1 MNYILFDDSSR
12 IQLLPLTFT
21 RPIAEIRIGIMT
33 IREKW
38 ETFLSCSTS
47 TLTEPYLS
55 GKYPLI
61 KGEINTLIN
70 ASIIPTQD
78 LVDTILQLKTNQFII
93 SGETILAYQVS
104 SDDFI
109 NNDESLS
116 DEMMEDN
123 EIKVQE
129 EIVEYLGDFTKI
141 SNTWDIFSFNEQE
154 IKADYQ
160 MLSKGRIS
168 EVLSDTNILIGDKN
182 MLFIEEG
189 AVVEGAMINVK
200 NGPVYIGKNAEV
212 MEGALIRGA
221 FALCANSQIKMG
233 AKIYGGTTVGP
244 FSKVGGE
251 LNNVVI
257 FGYTNKAHDGFFGNS
272 VIGEWCN
279 IGADSN
285 TSNLKNT
292 YDNVRIWNYASQ
304 TFVNTNLQFCGTI
317 IGDHSKCGINTMFN
331 TGTVVGVCA
340 NVFGSGYQRNFIPS
354 YAWGGTSGLATYSST
369 KAIDVAKRVWER
381 RGVDFTM
388 EDKII
393 LDHVFHNTHHNR
405 KLKF

>member
-12 IQLLPLTFT
+12 NNLLPLTFT
-21 RPIAEIRIGIMT
+21 RPIAEIRIGILT

-38 ETFLSCSTS
+38 EKMLNAQTS

-55 GKYPLI
+55 NKFPLL

-70 ASIIPTQD
+70 ASVLPTPE
-78 LVDTILQLKTNQFII
+78 LVEKVLSLKPNQFII
-93 SGETILAYQVS
+93 SGETIIAYQVTEDNLGND
-104 SDDFI
+104 DDF
-109 NNDESLS
+109 NDDSLGEGDS
-116 DEMMEDN
+116 KN
-123 EIKVQE
+123 HE
-129 EIVEYLGDFTKI
+129 EIIECQCQFTKI
-141 SNTWDIFSFNEQE
+141 NYTWEIFSNNEQE
-154 IKADYQ
+154 IISDFALLTKGRKSVQ
-160 MLSKGRIS
+160 LSKS
-168 EVLSDTNILIGDKN
+168 NTLIGDASQ
-182 MLFIEEG
+182 LFLEEG
-189 AVVEGAMINVK
+189 AVVEGAIINVK
-200 NGPVYIGKNAEV
+200 NGPVYIGENAEI

-221 FALCANSQIKMG
+221 FALCQHSQIKMG

-244 FSKVGGE
+244 YSKVGGE

-292 YDNVRIWNYASQ
+292 YDNVRLWNYANQ
-304 TFVNTNLQFCGTI
+304 TFINTNLQFCGTI
-317 IGDHSKCGINTMFN
+317 MGDHSKCGINTMFN

-354 YAWGGTSGLATYSST
+354 YAWGGTAGLATYSSN
-369 KAIDVAKRVWER
+369 KAIEVARRVWER
-381 RGVDFTM
+381 RGVEFTE
-388 EDKII
+388 EDKKI
-393 LDHVFHNTHHNR
+393 LDYVFQNTHHNR
-405 KLKF
+405 KLRF

>member
-12 IQLLPLTFT
+12 NNLLPLTFT
-21 RPIAEIRIGIMT
+21 RPIAEIRIGILT

-38 ETFLSCSTS
+38 EKMLNAQTS

-55 GKYPLI
+55 NKFPLL

-70 ASIIPTQD
+70 ASVLPTQE
-78 LVDTILQLKTNQFII
+78 LVNKILSLKPNQFII
-93 SGETILAYQVS
+93 SGETIIAYQVT
-104 SDDFI
+104 
-109 NNDESLS
+109 
-116 DEMMEDN
+116 EDN
-123 EIKVQE
+123 LGNEEDFNDDSLGETDNKNQE
-129 EIVEYLGDFTKI
+129 EIIECQCQYTKI
-141 SNTWDIFSFNEQE
+141 NYTWEIFSNNEQE
-154 IKADYQ
+154 IISDFALLTKGRKSAQ
-160 MLSKGRIS
+160 LSKS
-168 EVLSDTNILIGDKN
+168 NTLIGDAGQ
-182 MLFIEEG
+182 LFIEEG
-189 AVVEGAMINVK
+189 AIVEGAIINVK
-200 NGPVYIGKNAEV
+200 NGPVYIGENAEI

-221 FALCANSQIKMG
+221 FALCQHSQIKMG

-244 FSKVGGE
+244 YSKVGGE

-292 YDNVRIWNYASQ
+292 YDNVRLWNYANQ
-304 TFVNTNLQFCGTI
+304 TFINTNLQFCGTI
-317 IGDHSKCGINTMFN
+317 MGDHSKCGINTMFN

-354 YAWGGTSGLATYSST
+354 YAWGGTAGLATYSSA

-381 RGVDFTM
+381 RGVEFT
-388 EDKII
+388 EDDKKI
-393 LDHVFHNTHHNR
+393 LDYVFQNTHHNR
-405 KLKF
+405 KLRF